1 MAVADVAVADVFL
14 SHEDP
19 TLGMGTCTPEEVE
32 GPASRGELSAMQ
44 RGCIEL
50 SLPKSDPATLDRLSL
65 ALVANA
71 LAQGDTATWSDLVVR
86 HLSEIDPTNPS
97 LAYRLA
103 LFRYEGG
110 NVEEAYRY
118 ADQALANRAQWSL
131 GDYTEKT
138 YAAHKLRAASA
149 QALWKAVEVRRA
161 DGSADPSDARRAK
174 DKTGLAARAWHAY
187 ATKSG
192 LDAMQAATLCRLAE
206 IDC

>member
-1 MAVADVAVADVFL
+1 MAVADVTL
-14 SHEDP
+14 SDDDP

-32 GPASRGELSAMQ
+32 GPANKGELSAMQ

-50 SLPKSDPATLDRLSL
+50 ALPKSDPATLDRLSL

-103 LFRYEGG
+103 LFRYERG
-110 NVEEAYRY
+110 NADEAYRY

-131 GDYTEKT
+131 GDYAEKT

-149 QALWKAVEVRRA
+149 QAQWKAVEVRRA
-161 DGSADPSDARRAK
+161 DGAADTSDARRAK

-187 ATKSG
+187 ATESG